1 MTRFNQIGE
10 LQPAKKRTTAIAFWV
25 SLCAAAYPIL
35 AIVIARTHYS
45 LTSKDLSQRTEAGL
59 LLLTFPISLACV
71 FALLISFREKAR
83 MPTAIIIWSV
93 VGILLNVLFFL
104 CVGSSY

>member
-1 MTRFNQIGE
+1 MTRLNQIGDPKVE
-10 LQPAKKRTTAIAFWV
+10 KKRTTAVAFWV

-35 AIVIARTHYS
+35 AVVIARAHYS

-71 FALLISFREKAR
+71 FALLILFRDKAR
-83 MPTAIIIWSV
+83 MRTAGIIWSV
-93 VGILLNVLFFL
+93 VGIILNVLFFV